1 MRFASQKF
9 KTNIFVKIL
18 GITKIPLMFFCRPK
32 VMHIDS
38 DSVIIKIP
46 FKRRT
51 KNHVGSM
58 YLGALSVGADLS
70 GGLLA
75 LEHIRKS
82 NQKISL
88 LFKDFHAD
96 FLKRAEGDVHFKCNQ
111 GSEIIQ
117 LVEKAIR
124 SNERENMIVDIDAFV
139 PSISNDI
146 VAKFQLTL
154 SLKEK

>member
-1 MRFASQKF
+1 MRFASQKL
-9 KTNIFVKIL
+9 KTNTFVKIL
-18 GITKIPLMFFCRPK
+18 GLTKIPLMFFCRPK
-32 VMHIDS
+32 VLHIDS

-58 YLGALSVGADLS
+58 YFGALAVGADLS

-82 NQKISL
+82 KQKINL

-96 FLKRAEGDVHFKCNQ
+96 FLKRAEGDVHFKCDE
-111 GSEIIQ
+111 GKKIKS
-117 LVEKAIR
+117 LVEKVISTGNRCNAPI
-124 SNERENMIVDIDAFV
+124 NVTAYV
-139 PSISNDI
+139 PSKLGEQP
-146 VAKFQLTL
+146 VAKFILTL
-154 SLKEK
+154 SLK